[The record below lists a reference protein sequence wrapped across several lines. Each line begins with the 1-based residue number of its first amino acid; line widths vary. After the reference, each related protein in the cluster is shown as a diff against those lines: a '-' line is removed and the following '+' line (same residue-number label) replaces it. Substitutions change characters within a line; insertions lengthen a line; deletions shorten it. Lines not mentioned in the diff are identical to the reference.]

1 VPKVDDQRVAITGS
15 AALMAGV
22 VGAPALWAWLQH
34 DQLLRDRAMDPSLLR
49 GLAGLS
55 PGEARVL
62 SRQQHLGLAAVE
74 LAWVQ
79 AGLAARRQPLRGEGH
94 PGLEEP
100 WRLRAGVVSASAL
113 GHVAALLEEQ
123 ASTPQRPSA
132 TSLSRWRGNGLGAA
146 VALRFGL
153 QGEQLNLNAASST
166 GAQALALAGR
176 LIRSGDQDL
185 MVVVGAEP
193 QLQPLLRQAS
203 QKSGALAASG
213 SSQPLTASRS
223 GMVPREAAGCL
234 VLERRESAEARGAVP
249 LAWLE
254 ASVTG
259 CEAHHL
265 VAPLP
270 GQALSQRLLQRLLPP
285 GARDRQ
291 AIDWIC
297 LHATGTRR
305 FDAEEIAFLR
315 QSFPAIPWI
324 TAMKRSLGH
333 GLGAA
338 GVVEAALILEGLS
351 RRAVPPWPRDLDPAL
366 VAAPPPGTEAAPL
379 QAPATAPEPRLA
391 LQLASGMGGVV
402 VMNLLAAAQRCRHG

>member
-1 VPKVDDQRVAITGS
+1 MAITGS
-15 AALMAGV
+15 AALVAGV
-22 VGAPALWAWLQH
+22 VGTPGLWACLQH
-34 DQLLRDRAMDPSLLR
+34 DRLLEDDAIDSMRLGD
-49 GLAGLS
+49 LARLTR
-55 PGEARVL
+55 GEARVL

-74 LAWVQ
+74 LAWGQ
-79 AGLAARRQPLRGEGH
+79 AGLADRRQPLRGEGH
-94 PGLEEP
+94 PGLREP

-113 GHVAALLEEQ
+113 GHLDALLEEQ

-176 LIRSGDQDL
+176 LIRSGEQDL
-185 MVVVGAEP
+185 VVVVGAEP

-203 QKSGALAASG
+203 HRSGALATGG
-213 SSQPLTASRS
+213 SSQPLTATRS
-223 GMVPREAAGCL
+223 GMVPREAAGCV
-234 VLERRESAEARGAVP
+234 VLERRESAVARGATP

-254 ASVTG
+254 ASATG

-265 VAPLP
+265 VAPQP
-270 GQALSQRLLQRLLPP
+270 GQALSHQLLERLLPSGP
-285 GARDRQ
+285 GGRQ

-305 FDAEEIAFLR
+305 FDAEEIAFVR
-315 QSFPAIPWI
+315 QAFPALPWI
-324 TAMKRSLGH
+324 TAMKRTLGH

-338 GVVEAALILEGLS
+338 GVVEAALILEGLC
-351 RRAVPPWPRDLDPAL
+351 RGAVPPWPQDLDPAL
-366 VAAPPPGTEAAPL
+366 AAAPPMGTDPAPL
-379 QAPATAPEPRLA
+379 QAPGMGPQPRLA
-391 LQLASGMGGVV
+391 LQLSSGMGGVV
-402 VMNLLAAAQRCRHG
+402 AMNLLAAARSHA